1 VAAAE
6 ALVFGGHLGVDFFLL
21 SDDVSVR
28 CHAARVAEVEIRS
41 PRYSTWV
48 SNHQSASEF
57 GAKQGKNANPT
68 SLDLELNKEPLIWE
82 KKRGTPVCLAYQ
94 PPANST
100 FLSQQISH

>member
-68 SLDLELNKEPLIWE
+68 SLDLELNIEPLIWE
-82 KKRGTPVCLAYQ
+82 KNEGQ
-94 PPANST
+94 
-100 FLSQQISH
+100 